1 MRITFALPA
10 ASIVLSLAGCVPHKD
25 VAADQIPSLTKLD
38 DVMDVQGTV
47 MDPQFKKMN
56 KGTYTDQDWAGFA
69 DAGNRIQAT
78 SLKIKDFSK
87 GPDFDTLAMQLN
99 GYAT

>member
-1 MRITFALPA
+1 MRITFALL
-10 ASIVLSLAGCVPHKD
+10 VLSLAGCVPHKD
-25 VAADQIPSLTKLD
+25 VAADQIPQLTKLD

-56 KGTYTDQDWAGFA
+56 KGTYTDEDWAGFA

-87 GPDFDTLAMQLN
+87 GADFDALALQLN
-99 GYAT
+99 EQAKALS